1 MGYQAATDEMELKVR
16 GALQVPL
23 DHVVRREKWNR
34 HWSQELETMR
44 VEERRRQWYWT
55 DQGKMILKLALDTK
69 NVHLQRMVYS
79 CPLVSLQDEKG
90 RLSKQENQ

>member
-1 MGYQAATDEMELKVR
+1 
-16 GALQVPL
+16 
-23 DHVVRREKWNR
+23 
-34 HWSQELETMR
+34 MR